1 MHSMTNLR
9 FLKRNQETI
18 RATNNNKQ
26 PCSCQTSLRNLLFHL
41 VQRISLH
48 LESPAA
54 TTREVVRKWIV
65 FAPSQLAGLCCSNTL
80 AYGFSSKRETA
91 RSLFPFKTKT
101 KKPFHSSTCI
111 INFKLY
117 YSGAPTRAWDRAP
130 YP

>member
-1 MHSMTNLR
+1 MTNLR

-65 FAPSQLAGLCCSNTL
+65 FAPSQRTFSQLAGLRCSNTI
-80 AYGFSSKRETA
+80 AYGFSSKRET
-91 RSLFPFKTKT
+91 SCNISQCLFPFKNKNKKT
-101 KKPFHSSTCI
+101 FS
-111 INFKLY
+111 FKHMHY
-117 YSGAPTRAWDRAP
+117 
-130 YP
+130 

>member
-1 MHSMTNLR
+1 MTNLR

-54 TTREVVRKWIV
+54 TTREVVRKWTV
-65 FAPSQLAGLCCSNTL
+65 FAPSQRIFSQLAGLRGSNTI
-80 AYGFSSKRETA
+80 AYGFSSKRET
-91 RSLFPFKTKT
+91 SCNISQCLFPFKNKNKKT
-101 KKPFHSSTCI
+101 FS
-111 INFKLY
+111 FKHMHY
-117 YSGAPTRAWDRAP
+117 
-130 YP
+130 